1 MTKDKKGTKEI
12 LSIQCV
18 KDFSYNAKLSEEDK
32 FIMAIYNIYRSLI
45 HIEISEKEFFR
56 KIEEVFNKGEVNV
69 EVNNLGDIKIQ
80 VKKFD
85 DKTRSLEL
93 KLIKEFK
100 LK

>member
-1 MTKDKKGTKEI
+1 M
-12 LSIQCV
+12 
-18 KDFSYNAKLSEEDK
+18 
-32 FIMAIYNIYRSLI
+32 I

-56 KIEEVFNKGEVNV
+56 KIEEVFDKGDVNV
-69 EVNNLGDIKIQ
+69 EVDNLGDIKIQ

-85 DKTRSLEL
+85 DKTKPLEL

>member
-1 MTKDKKGTKEI
+1 
-12 LSIQCV
+12 
-18 KDFSYNAKLSEEDK
+18 
-32 FIMAIYNIYRSLI
+32 YRSLI

-56 KIEEVFNKGEVNV
+56 KIEEVFDKGEVNV
-69 EVNNLGDIKIQ
+69 EVDNLGDIKIQ

-85 DKTRSLEL
+85 DKTKSLEL

>member
-1 MTKDKKGTKEI
+1 M
-12 LSIQCV
+12 
-18 KDFSYNAKLSEEDK
+18 
-32 FIMAIYNIYRSLI
+32 I

-56 KIEEVFNKGEVNV
+56 KIEEVFDKGEVIV
-69 EVNNLGDIKIQ
+69 EVDNLGDIKIQ

-85 DKTRSLEL
+85 DKTKSLEL

>member
-1 MTKDKKGTKEI
+1 M
-12 LSIQCV
+12 
-18 KDFSYNAKLSEEDK
+18 
-32 FIMAIYNIYRSLI
+32 I

>member
-45 HIEISEKEFFR
+45 HIEISEKEFLE
-56 KIEEVFNKGEVNV
+56 K
-69 EVNNLGDIKIQ
+69 L
-80 VKKFD
+80 KKY
-85 DKTRSLEL
+85 
-93 KLIKEFK
+93 LIKVKEM
-100 LK
+100 

>member
-1 MTKDKKGTKEI
+1 M
-12 LSIQCV
+12 
-18 KDFSYNAKLSEEDK
+18 
-32 FIMAIYNIYRSLI
+32 I

-56 KIEEVFNKGEVNV
+56 KIEEVFDKGEENV
-69 EVNNLGDIKIQ
+69 EVDNLGDIKIQ

-85 DKTRSLEL
+85 DKTKPLEL

>member
-1 MTKDKKGTKEI
+1 M
-12 LSIQCV
+12 
-18 KDFSYNAKLSEEDK
+18 
-32 FIMAIYNIYRSLI
+32 I

-56 KIEEVFNKGEVNV
+56 KIEEVFDKGEENV

-85 DKTRSLEL
+85 DKTKPLEL

>member
-1 MTKDKKGTKEI
+1 M
-12 LSIQCV
+12 
-18 KDFSYNAKLSEEDK
+18 
-32 FIMAIYNIYRSLI
+32 I

-56 KIEEVFNKGEVNV
+56 KIEEVFDKGEVNV
-69 EVNNLGDIKIQ
+69 EVDNLVDIKIQ

-85 DKTRSLEL
+85 DKTKPLEL

>member
-1 MTKDKKGTKEI
+1 M
-12 LSIQCV
+12 
-18 KDFSYNAKLSEEDK
+18 
-32 FIMAIYNIYRSLI
+32 I
-45 HIEISEKEFFR
+45 HVEISEKEFFR
-56 KIEEVFNKGEVNV
+56 KIEEVFDKGEGNI
-69 EVNNLGDIKIQ
+69 EVDNLGDIKIQ

>member
-1 MTKDKKGTKEI
+1 
-12 LSIQCV
+12 
-18 KDFSYNAKLSEEDK
+18 
-32 FIMAIYNIYRSLI
+32 LI

-56 KIEEVFNKGEVNV
+56 KIEEVFDKGEENV
-69 EVNNLGDIKIQ
+69 EVDNLGDIKIQ

-85 DKTRSLEL
+85 DKTKPLEL

>member
-1 MTKDKKGTKEI
+1 M
-12 LSIQCV
+12 
-18 KDFSYNAKLSEEDK
+18 
-32 FIMAIYNIYRSLI
+32 I

-56 KIEEVFNKGEVNV
+56 KIEEVFDKGEVNV
-69 EVNNLGDIKIQ
+69 EVDNLGDIKIQ

-85 DKTRSLEL
+85 DKTKSLEL

>member
-1 MTKDKKGTKEI
+1 M
-12 LSIQCV
+12 
-18 KDFSYNAKLSEEDK
+18 
-32 FIMAIYNIYRSLI
+32 I

-56 KIEEVFNKGEVNV
+56 KIEEVFDKGEVNV
-69 EVNNLGDIKIQ
+69 EVDNLGDIKIQ

-85 DKTRSLEL
+85 DKTKPLEL

>member
-1 MTKDKKGTKEI
+1 M
-12 LSIQCV
+12 
-18 KDFSYNAKLSEEDK
+18 
-32 FIMAIYNIYRSLI
+32 I

-56 KIEEVFNKGEVNV
+56 KIEEVFDKGEVNV
-69 EVNNLGDIKIQ
+69 EVDNLRDIKIQ

-85 DKTRSLEL
+85 DKTKSLEL